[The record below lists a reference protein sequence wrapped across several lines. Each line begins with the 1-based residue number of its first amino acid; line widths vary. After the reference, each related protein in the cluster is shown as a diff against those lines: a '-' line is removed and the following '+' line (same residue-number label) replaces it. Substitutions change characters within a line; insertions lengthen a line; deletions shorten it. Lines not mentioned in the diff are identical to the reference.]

1 MGGGGGSSHAWGGWI
16 VGAGLSALRAGALSM
31 AAGEYVSVSSQAD
44 SEQADLER
52 EKKELA
58 TDWDAEVAE
67 LAGLYRQRGLDEPL
81 AREVAV
87 ALMHHD
93 ALGAHA
99 RDELGLSEATAARP
113 LEAAL
118 ASAVA
123 FSAGAFFPVM
133 VAALLPEQQ
142 VSWAVSVVSVVLLAV
157 LGCVGAVAG
166 GASPLR
172 ATLRVTFWG
181 VAAMLVTGGIGH
193 LFNF

>member
-1 MGGGGGSSHAWGGWI
+1 M
-16 VGAGLSALRAGALSM
+16 AGLSALLAGALSM

-44 SEQADLER
+44 SERADIER
-52 EKKELA
+52 EKQELA
-58 TDWDAEVAE
+58 SDWDAETAE
-67 LAGLYRQRGLDEPL
+67 LAGLYRQRGLDAPL
-81 AREVAV
+81 AHTVAV
-87 ALMHHD
+87 ALMQHD

-99 RDELGLSEATAARP
+99 RDELGLSAATAARP
-113 LEAAL
+113 FEAAL

-133 VAALLPEQQ
+133 VAALLPERQ

-157 LGCVGAVAG
+157 LGCIGALAG